1 MSLAPDKF
9 LRTKPVEKKY
19 DIVILGLGKTG
30 MSCARFFTE
39 RGVSMA
45 LMDSRLHPPGLD
57 AVKTSY
63 ADVPLYLGGFDWEV
77 LASAREIIVSPGI
90 SIKEP
95 AINRAH
101 QAGVTV
107 VGDIEIFC
115 RHARRPIVGVTGSN
129 GKSTVASLVHQMIQ
143 ASGRT
148 SMLGGNIGTPA
159 LDLLPGPE
167 PEFYVLELS
176 SFQLE
181 TTSSLN
187 AAAAVVLNISEDHMD
202 RYANLQEYATTK
214 FRIYNGSGTM
224 VINLDDKMGAA
235 FSQENRQNIYFTVGV
250 PGQRTYGIREYQGK
264 QVIAYGDND
273 VCPVEYIP
281 IHGRHNIANTLAAL
295 SLGTAIGLPTPG
307 MLAGLRAFQGL
318 PHRCQWLRRV
328 DDVDWY
334 NDSKGTNV
342 GASCAAIQGLAG
354 ANNVILIAGGDGK
367 GADFT
372 PLAATAAGRV
382 RSAILIGR
390 DAARLAEVLRG
401 VTNVCFALDMDAAVR
416 LAHHQSRPGDI
427 VLLSPA
433 CASLDM
439 FTDYTQRGAEFA
451 AALARVNPT

>member
-1 MSLAPDKF
+1 M
-9 LRTKPVEKKY
+9 
-19 DIVILGLGKTG
+19 VILGLGKTG
-30 MSCARFFTE
+30 MSCARFFAE

-57 AVKTSY
+57 AVKNLY
-63 ADVPLYLGGFDWEV
+63 AEVPLYLGGFDWEV

-95 AINRAH
+95 AIKRAL
-101 QAGVTV
+101 QAGVAV
-107 VGDIEIFC
+107 MGDIEIFC

-129 GKSTVASLVHQMIQ
+129 GKSTVASLIHQMIQ

-148 SMLGGNIGTPA
+148 SMLGGNYGTPA
-159 LDLLPGPE
+159 LDLLLDPE

-187 AAAAVVLNISEDHMD
+187 AAAAVVLNLSEDHMD
-202 RYANLQEYATTK
+202 RYTNLQEYATAK
-214 FRIYNGSGTM
+214 FRIYDGSGTM
-224 VINLDDKMGAA
+224 VINLDDKMVAA
-235 FSQENRQNIYFTVGV
+235 FSQENRQGIYFTIGV
-250 PGQRTYGIREYQGK
+250 PGQHTYGIRESLGK
-264 QVIAYGDND
+264 QVIAYGDNEI
-273 VCPVEYIP
+273 CPVEYVP
-281 IHGRHNIANTLAAL
+281 IHGRHNLANTLAAL
-295 SLGTAIGLPTPG
+295 SLGTAIGLSTPG

-328 DDVDWY
+328 NGVDWY

-342 GASCAAIQGLAG
+342 GASCAAIEGLAG
-354 ANNVILIAGGDGK
+354 SNNMILIAGGDGK

-372 PLAATAAGRV
+372 PLATTAAGRV

-390 DAARLAEVLRG
+390 DAVRLAEVLRG

-416 LAHHQSRPGDI
+416 LAHQQSRPDDI

-439 FTDYTQRGAEFA
+439 FTDYTERGAEFA